1 MGRDLLPAV
10 EREKSYQPQKWTG
23 THRRMVALEAAGYKP
38 KDIASMTESTVSRVS
53 IVLNDPRA
61 DLDRKDFASKVI
73 EHVSDVQLKI
83 AFHADEAL
91 EEILD
96 SMRTCEDVK
105 VRQRAAF
112 DILDRAGYT
121 PVRKEVRATV
131 EQIPNEIASRMEQ
144 ALQEMEA
151 IEADYEIV
159 S

>member
-1 MGRDLLPAV
+1 M
-10 EREKSYQPQKWTG
+10 
-23 THRRMVALEAAGYKP
+23 
-38 KDIASMTESTVSRVS
+38 
-53 IVLNDPRA
+53 
-61 DLDRKDFASKVI
+61 
-73 EHVSDVQLKI
+73 KI

-91 EEILD
+91 EEVLD

-121 PVRKEVRATV
+121 PVRKEIRATA
-131 EQIPNEIASRMEQ
+131 EQIPVEIASRMEE

-151 IEADYEIV
+151 IEAEYEIV